1 MYWELQPN
9 RKGVHEDPCQS
20 RRAYSSWGCARGR
33 WRKQAWAH
41 LCLGPPPCSY
51 QKSARVFPIPVPQQ
65 QSPTVPIVTSLFQI
79 PEGLSH
85 QRVIARKDFR
95 LQTELGTEAE
105 SSPVTTN
112 RNNANVSPIHTEDVL
127 HQPKAALGWLC
138 PGLSR
143 QRPCTLLLPGTG
155 LTSWTETHLFPCFRP
170 SLSTQHL
177 YWPASPPRL
186 KKH

>member
-1 MYWELQPN
+1 MRTHASLEGLTAA
-9 RKGVHEDPCQS
+9 GDVHEGGGGS
-20 RRAYSSWGCARGR
+20 RHGHTCVWGHHPAVIRS
-33 WRKQAWAH
+33 
-41 LCLGPPPCSY
+41 PPGFFLFLSPNNS
-51 QKSARVFPIPVPQQ
+51 
-65 QSPTVPIVTSLFQI
+65 SPTVPIVTSLFQI

-85 QRVIARKDFR
+85 QRVITRKDFR

-155 LTSWTETHLFPCFRP
+155 LTSWTETHLFPCLRP
-170 SLSTQHL
+170 SLSPQHL